1 MTSSVGKVH
10 SESWGPLVQITME
23 IQDRIDIQ
31 IRKPLISTFPNI
43 AQRASDKEVCPL
55 LVSNTKRSW
64 RGGLDY
70 ALAKSMKRRDS
81 HALDSLIRDRYTH
94 PREAVFHLLGSFV
107 RECYC
112 EDVSRRNIALQ
123 EITDPSDQGAS
134 LARTGRRNDKI
145 SLIVSNSRLPLSRVE
160 LQLIDKQLRVLSDC
174 SFDILVIVPDKI
186 LTQQIRSNLNRLEI
200 LPHGTI
206 MGSPDTLP
214 ENRQGQ
220 LSKCLDL

>member
-1 MTSSVGKVH
+1 MFV
-10 SESWGPLVQITME
+10 
-23 IQDRIDIQ
+23 
-31 IRKPLISTFPNI
+31 
-43 AQRASDKEVCPL
+43 SD
-55 LVSNTKRSW
+55 TKRSW

-70 ALAKSMKRRDS
+70 ALAESMKSRDS
-81 HALDSLIRDRYTH
+81 HTIASLIRDGYTH
-94 PREAVFHLLGSFV
+94 LFEAVLHLLGCFV
-107 RECYC
+107 CECDC
-112 EDVSRRNIALQ
+112 EDVSRGNVALQ

-145 SLIVSNSRLPLSRVE
+145 FLLVSNSRLPLSRVE